1 MSDPGPPGVGELID
15 RIRHVD
21 QAALEATARGFDDA
35 AGGLDAQRGRIHA
48 SVAVAMPQWR
58 GKAATAWQ
66 QHLALTASR
75 LHAAA
80 GALRETGTVL
90 RELARESESARV
102 TLDQARALQVQ
113 GYELPDQ
120 LEGLAEAQR
129 QAEAATAS
137 YHAAEQRLRARLWEI
152 GDRAPVAP
160 PPVPPLPSVP
170 PIPLWARALGER
182 APTWYWDRGLDGQA
196 LGWDEDG
203 NVVSAARGHPRTFEL
218 TEMGFGGLLKVLPGV
233 ARRAPVNP
241 RTAEELVPAFREVIE
256 GSYAWRDAHRLRHVR
271 EWFRLPP
278 GAEVPAWMD
287 KEYLDLVARASAEQ
301 GTSKTYNVFGKATH
315 LVLKYDQETK
325 RQLVVPF
332 HASGPR
338 AGEFATSFIPSER
351 QLAKITAAA
360 NTTSAP

>member
-1 MSDPGPPGVGELID
+1 MQSGWLRASVVPAP
-15 RIRHVD
+15 
-21 QAALEATARGFDDA
+21 AALEATARGFDDA

-58 GKAATAWQ
+58 GQAATAWQ

-80 GALRETGTVL
+80 GALRETATVL
-90 RELARESESARV
+90 RELARECESARA
-102 TLDQARALQVQ
+102 TLDQARTLQVQ

-137 YHAAEQRLRARLWEI
+137 YHAAEQRLRARLWEL

-182 APTWYWDRGLDGQA
+182 APTWYWDRGRDGQA

-203 NVVSAARGHPRTFEL
+203 NVVPAARGHPRTFEL
-218 TEMGFGGLLKVLPGV
+218 TEMGFGGLLKVLPRV
-233 ARRAPVNP
+233 AGRAPVNP
-241 RTAEELVPAFREVIE
+241 RTAEELVPAFRGGDRGLARMASLAPAAPRQGMVPASLGRRGAGVDGQGVPRPGCADLGRAGQPAQLERRPRDDE
-256 GSYAWRDAHRLRHVR
+256 GGLRLRPGNQAKAGGAVLHVR
-271 EWFRLPP
+271 
-278 GAEVPAWMD
+278 A
-287 KEYLDLVARASAEQ
+287 
-301 GTSKTYNVFGKATH
+301 
-315 LVLKYDQETK
+315 
-325 RQLVVPF
+325 
-332 HASGPR
+332 ASG
-338 AGEFATSFIPSER
+338 
-351 QLAKITAAA
+351 
-360 NTTSAP
+360 